1 MSKHKSHKNNRTN
14 KTTIIINTSRKAG
27 PQIEIQKHFLIN
39 KRSSNKVNQ
48 GIQTFPFVG
57 DLTENVIQ
65 NEEKYYNTQST
76 SYFSKSESLLPTLDF
91 DSQFD
96 FLKDNDVID
105 KIRSSNK
112 ELEDRHKHF
121 SVNDN
126 VSQRNVESNNVYS
139 ASSLKTPTNTPILKS
154 FVDTANKVGDVKV
167 NVTSSNR
174 SSVRFQTT
182 NNSAKV
188 YKTCSDSAIIK
199 DDPSV
204 ELKNEIMQYRQ
215 SIKNKVLEE
224 KMERK
229 LEELY
234 KRNQQE
240 VQVLEGSFD
249 WISTW
254 PVPNRPTGKLLINI
268 L

>member
-14 KTTIIINTSRKAG
+14 KTTIIINTSRKAD
-27 PQIEIQKHFLIN
+27 PQIEIQKHFTIN
-39 KRSSNKVNQ
+39 KRSSNKVNR

-57 DLTENVIQ
+57 DLTENEIQ
-65 NEEKYYNTQST
+65 NEEKNCNINSA

-91 DSQFD
+91 DSQFE

-121 SVNDN
+121 SAND
-126 VSQRNVESNNVYS
+126 NVESNNVYC
-139 ASSLKTPTNTPILKS
+139 ASSLKTPRNTPILKS
-154 FVDTANKVGDVKV
+154 FVDAVNKVGEVKV

-204 ELKNEIMQYRQ
+204 ELKNEIMLYRQ

-240 VQVLEGSFD
+240 LQVLEGSFD